1 MDDANLQTAHA
12 LLDDPTRPQDLD
24 PDFYREALLHI
35 ARLTAGRL
43 LRERSALA
51 DIERRAKIPLGPF
64 HRSDAIR
71 ASTVFERR
79 VQLDRDR
86 FDAGSLSSLLA

>member
-1 MDDANLQTAHA
+1 MDDAKLQIAHA
-12 LLDDPTRPQDLD
+12 PMDHPELPEQFD

-35 ARLTAGRL
+35 ARLTAERL

-51 DIERRAKIPLGPF
+51 DIERRAKIPLGASRIP
-64 HRSDAIR
+64 DTIT
-71 ASTVFERR
+71 ASTVVERR

-86 FDAGSLSSLLA
+86 FDAESLSSFSA